1 MAAVDSAQ
9 MRIAASQSL
18 QRSNWSYL
26 ASTTIYNTTRG
37 YGWLAPLPSITK
49 VVSTTGSALGPLGQE
64 YLAGTIAATL
74 RLDMPVPL
82 TSTANTNTNYD
93 ANTKTTNTTTT
104 STGSNSSTITSSS
117 SSNNGSCFIVTV
129 FTGSLDGSR
138 EVATT
143 AMHITVPTART
154 TTTVTTGAT
163 VANQTHRA
171 NTVLALP
178 GEVAVSGTI
187 GQRSFQVRDAT
198 SVDITFYAST
208 IGSFYGDGYGE
219 GLVNHAWLLN
229 GIAISSDCSSSA
241 VGTPPAGGQY
251 LDRSAALAASSLL
264 DFAEIGLFGG

>member
-37 YGWLAPLPSITK
+37 YGWLAPLPAITK
-49 VVSTTGSALGPLGQE
+49 VVSTTGSALGQLGQA

-82 TSTANTNTNYD
+82 TSTVNTNTNYD
-93 ANTKTTNTTTT
+93 ANAKTTNTTTT
-104 STGSNSSTITSSS
+104 TTGSSSSTITTS

-143 AMHITVPTART
+143 AMHITVPTARAT
-154 TTTVTTGAT
+154 ATGATTTVTTGTT
-163 VANQTHRA
+163 VFNQTHRA
-171 NTVLALP
+171 DIALALP

-187 GQRSFQVRDAT
+187 SQRSFQVRDAT
-198 SVDITFYAST
+198 SVDITFYSP
-208 IGSFYGDGYGE
+208 
-219 GLVNHAWLLN
+219 
-229 GIAISSDCSSSA
+229 A
-241 VGTPPAGGQY
+241 VGRY
-251 LDRSAALAASSLL
+251 SV
-264 DFAEIGLFGG
+264 